1 MKKTYKTN
9 EVKVIKDKEVFEN
22 GCIVYRMFT
31 ISFKNEEII
40 IKSSVLDG
48 CEAQNCVL
56 NDEEM
61 ETVEKCISDYLSKL
75 EEENFYKFMHLCRP
89 DITPY
94 LKKKR
99 LNL

>member
-1 MKKTYKTN
+1 MEKTYKTK
-9 EVKVIKDKEVFEN
+9 EVKVVKDKEVFEN

-31 ISFKNEEII
+31 VSFNNKEII
-40 IKSSVLDG
+40 VKSPNLDIY
-48 CEAQNCVL
+48 EPQNCDL

-61 ETVEKCISDYLSKL
+61 ETIEKCISDYLRKL
-75 EEENFYKFMHLCRP
+75 ETENFYKFMHLYRP